1 MTNIVLLIAIAAVLG
16 WGYYVQIREIWY
28 IHYDD
33 GNKLGPLTWAAAE
46 AFQSVFGG
54 TINRDK

>member
-1 MTNIVLLIAIAAVLG
+1 MINILILIGIVAVVG
-16 WGYYVQIREIWY
+16 WGYYCQIRVIWY
-28 IHYDD
+28 VHYDD

-54 TINRDK
+54 KIDRHK